1 MGSGYR
7 SLGQYVIQ
15 SVPKQLDGLIRRYE
29 ARKNENGQRETLG
42 DDIKCTAIELLVP
55 TDLKKHLILNKS
67 RLTSYSLIK
76 QEIEVLI
83 ETMLGSKGKIHRP
96 GSADAAASNQ
106 GPAPMEVDSF
116 ATWLGSLVKGK
127 GKGKGG
133 KGTPKGGKSNDK
145 DMTCYNIVKRDT
157 KLRIV
162 GVRKRMDL
170 KAQKMEKG
178 RKAQAKAQA
187 MARKEKER
195 ESIRNM
201 HRPLMRPQEKKMPSM
216 KRVMNRE

>member
-1 MGSGYR
+1 LAAVESPVGSGYR

-42 DDIKCTAIELLVP
+42 DDIKCTAIELLAP

-76 QEIEVLI
+76 QEIEVLM

-96 GSADAAASNQ
+96 GSAAAASSQ

-116 ATWLGSLVKGK
+116 AAWLGSLVKGK
-127 GKGKGG
+127 GKGKG
-133 KGTPKGGKSNDK
+133 
-145 DMTCYNIVKRDT
+145 R
-157 KLRIV
+157 
-162 GVRKRMDL
+162 
-170 KAQKMEKG
+170 
-178 RKAQAKAQA
+178 
-187 MARKEKER
+187 
-195 ESIRNM
+195 
-201 HRPLMRPQEKKMPSM
+201 
-216 KRVMNRE
+216 